1 LINAEAIAQMKTG
14 MMLINTSRGALI
26 DTQAA
31 IDGLKS
37 GAIGYLG
44 IDVYE
49 QEADLFFEDLSNE
62 VIQDDTFQRLLTFPN
77 VIVTGHQAFFTR
89 QALANIADTT
99 LSNIS
104 EFEQGKNC
112 VNEVKIEN
120 AIATK

>member
-1 LINAEAIAQMKTG
+1 M
-14 MMLINTSRGALI
+14 
-26 DTQAA
+26 
-31 IDGLKS
+31 
-37 GAIGYLG
+37 
-44 IDVYE
+44 
-49 QEADLFFEDLSNE
+49 DLFFEDLSNE

>member
-1 LINAEAIAQMKTG
+1 LIGICC
-14 MMLINTSRGALI
+14 NTSRGALI

-77 VIVTGHQAFFTR
+77 VIVTGHQAFFTS

-99 LSNIS
+99 LSNIT

>member
-104 EFEQGKNC
+104 GFEQGKNC